1 MSKTKIDIVAALR
14 KGKNHAAIQE
24 LYQSYPSISKFI
36 RRNGGDE
43 FDARDIFQDA
53 LLILYRNAQKND
65 FELTCAAGTY
75 LYSVSRFLWKD
86 VLKKRNKETALS
98 KSLKSNLPLETE
110 LETFQEQQ
118 IQAKKL
124 ATVLLQL
131 GEKCKLILEAYYYQ
145 KMSMKDIAAQF
156 EYSSVNSAKTQKYKC
171 IERAKKIAANPITTP
186 SKY

>member
-53 LLILYRNAQKND
+53 LLILYRNTQKND

-86 VLKKRNKETALS
+86 VLKKRNKETELS

-186 SKY
+186 SKF

>member
-1 MSKTKIDIVAALR
+1 M
-14 KGKNHAAIQE
+14 
-24 LYQSYPSISKFI
+24 
-36 RRNGGDE
+36 
-43 FDARDIFQDA
+43 
-53 LLILYRNAQKND
+53 
-65 FELTCAAGTY
+65 
-75 LYSVSRFLWKD
+75 WKD
-86 VLKKRNKETALS
+86 VLKKRNKETELS

-110 LETFQEQQ
+110 LEAFQEQQ
-118 IQAKKL
+118 IQTKKL

-171 IERAKKIAANPITTP
+171 IERAKKIASNPITTP